1 MSPFLIIIF
10 LWVYDMTTR
19 RESTR
24 RVEEQVSNGGALTQG
39 KQDPPQD
46 NQDLSQ
52 EKNSSM

>member
-1 MSPFLIIIF
+1 
-10 LWVYDMTTR
+10 MTTR

-46 NQDLSQ
+46 NQALSQ